1 MNTNCN
7 IQWKDRYQALY
18 PGEEYLD
25 NKGCFAIL
33 RLSKGLNLNVAMPKA
48 HIYTVGQITRYIK
61 RLVEKDDA
69 LQNIWVKGEISNF
82 KFPSRHFYFAL
93 KDEEALISCI
103 MFQDRVNSLK
113 FTLENGLEVMA
124 RGSIGV
130 YKPQGRYQFYVEE
143 ILPVGKGALYLK
155 FEQLK
160 EELKQKGYFDPAH
173 KIPLPYLPQRIGVVT
188 SAKGAAIRDI
198 LSVLERRFSNIE
210 VILAPCRVQGDEA
223 AAEIAKAIQELNDY
237 GRIDV
242 MIVGRGGGSF
252 EDLFAFNER
261 IVAEAIYDSRIPV
274 ISAVGH
280 EIDFTISDFVADHR
294 SPTPS
299 AAAELVVP
307 RKKDLLE
314 LLENAKKRTSQ
325 LINNYLGISH
335 SNLQRIR
342 NSFPFKQPYRPIDD
356 LKQGIDELEKGI
368 ISYLIQKGKLEKN
381 RFLNLS
387 LNFKRTSPGKK
398 LELMKEEL
406 RRNTEKLVTLGQ
418 AKREKEREKLFFWK
432 NRLEDLSPLS
442 VLKRGYSIC
451 FSHPKGEIITEYKQ
465 VKEKEKIR
473 VKLHKG
479 KIYSEIY
486 QIETN

>member
-1 MNTNCN
+1 
-7 IQWKDRYQALY
+7 
-18 PGEEYLD
+18 
-25 NKGCFAIL
+25 
-33 RLSKGLNLNVAMPKA
+33 MPKA
-48 HIYTVGQITRYIK
+48 HIYTVSEITRYIK
-61 RLVEKDDA
+61 RLVEEDNA
-69 LQNIWVKGEISNF
+69 LQDIWVKGEISNF
-82 KFPSRHFYFAL
+82 KSSFRHLYFAL
-93 KDEEALISCI
+93 KDEEALLSCI

-130 YKPQGRYQFYVEE
+130 YKPQGRYQFYLEE

-160 EELKQKGYFDPAH
+160 EELKQKGYFEPAH

-188 SAKGAAIRDI
+188 SSKGAAIRDI

-210 VILAPCRVQGDEA
+210 IILAPCRVQGDEA
-223 AAEIAKAIQELNDY
+223 AAEIAKAIQELNNY
-237 GRIDV
+237 GEIDV
-242 MIVGRGGGSF
+242 MIIGRGGGSF

-280 EIDFTISDFVADHR
+280 EIDFTISDFVADER
-294 SPTPS
+294 APTPS
-299 AAAELVVP
+299 AAAELVIP
-307 RKKDLLE
+307 GKKDLLE
-314 LLENAKKRTSQ
+314 LLENAKKRTLQ
-325 LINNYLGISH
+325 LINNYLEISH
-335 SNLQRIR
+335 SNLERIR
-342 NSFPFKQPYRPIDD
+342 NSFPFKQPYRPIED
-356 LKQGIDELEKGI
+356 LKQGIDELERRI
-368 ISYLIQKGKLEKN
+368 ISYLVQKGKLERN

-387 LNFKRTSPGKK
+387 LNFERTSPGKK

-406 RRNTEKLVTLGQ
+406 KRNIEKLLTLGQ
-418 AKREKEREKLFFWK
+418 SKREKEREKLFLWK

-451 FSHPKGEIITEYKQ
+451 FSHPGGETITEYKQ
-465 VKEKEKIR
+465 VKQKEKIR

-479 KIYSEIY
+479 EIYSEIY
-486 QIETN
+486 QIEEN